1 MDAAVLM
8 INNQRIPLA
17 ENADMGALISEVM
30 TAVDEGGGFVH
41 IDGQHG
47 DAFDVLVTPATQVM
61 VRYRTISFE
70 AGSSAGPWTSTI
82 DLDM

>member
-17 ENADMGALISEVM
+17 DDANMGALISEVM
-30 TAVDEGGGFVH
+30 SAVDDGGGFVH

-47 DAFDVLVTPATQVM
+47 DAYDVLVTPATQVM

-70 AGSSAGPWTSTI
+70 SGGTGGPWTSAI